1 MKHVFSILIT
11 LILVAASCGR
21 RDGITGDWYALH
33 DKSIVTVSF
42 GQDGTLGFDNEAFSS
57 MTFSAHY
64 ALDEEANPMTLDITE
79 STNGMGGAGL
89 IRKNADGS
97 LDMNCVFGMP
107 GMIERPQEIGPEY
120 ASMTNLYFHLV
131 RDRKAL
137 EAELGPE
144 VKVPAEAALAFER
157 NRRLGAGI
165 NLNAVVDG
173 NLHPGYERDA
183 PLADD
188 EIRSIAEVGFQSIR
202 LDVCWVKH
210 CAQDRPY
217 TIDPA
222 FFEKVD
228 HIVDVALAAGL
239 AVSIDQHYYPYIN
252 MSYPDDQISMDENYE
267 RLVMLWE
274 QIAQHY
280 KDYSDETLFFDIL
293 NEPNV
298 EMGAEKWNWLFN
310 RVIKKIRETNPGR
323 TLLVATPNMGQ
334 SWTLNYL
341 ELPQDDWNLIVQ
353 FHYYL
358 PHTFTHQGLT
368 YAMAGDS
375 AGTVWNGTE
384 EEKEPIRSDLEFCSR
399 WSKRNG
405 RPLNMGEYG
414 VVNTADESS
423 RVRYIG
429 FILEEARERDFS
441 SHLWGYREPFMIRD
455 ETTGAWITP
464 ILDAMKLK

>member
-1 MKHVFSILIT
+1 M
-11 LILVAASCGR
+11 
-21 RDGITGDWYALH
+21 D
-33 DKSIVTVSF
+33 
-42 GQDGTLGFDNEAFSS
+42 
-57 MTFSAHY
+57 
-64 ALDEEANPMTLDITE
+64 
-79 STNGMGGAGL
+79 GAGIL
-89 IRKNADGS
+89 RRNDDGS

-107 GMIERPQEIGPEY
+107 GTVERPKTIGPES
-120 ASMTNLYFHLV
+120 ASVTNLYFHLV
-131 RDRKAL
+131 RDRKVL
-137 EAELGPE
+137 EVELGPA
-144 VKVPAEAALAFER
+144 VQVPAEAALAFAR

-183 PLADD
+183 PLADE

-202 LDVCWVKH
+202 LGVCWVKH

-222 FFEKVD
+222 FFAKVD
-228 HIVDVALAAGL
+228 HIVNVALAAGL

-252 MSYPDDQISMDENYE
+252 MSIPDEHISMEENYE

-274 QIAQHY
+274 QIAEHY

-310 RVIKKIRETNPGR
+310 RVIRTIRKTNPGR

-358 PHTFTHQGLT
+358 PHLLTHQGLT
-368 YAMAGDS
+368 YALAGDS
-375 AGTVWNGTE
+375 AGAVWSGTE
-384 EEKEPIRSDLEFCSR
+384 AEKEPIVKDLDFCSR
-399 WSKRNG
+399 WSKKNG

-414 VVNTADESS
+414 VVNTVEEAS
-423 RVRYIG
+423 RARYIG
-429 FILEEARERDFS
+429 FVLEEARKRDFS

-455 ETTGAWITP
+455 EKTGAWIP
-464 ILDAMKLK
+464 SILEAMRLK